1 MRWFARI
8 KNSHA
13 ATLAVAIPPVD
24 AHAVSRGEPHTLT
37 LDYNVA
43 LPKCDPTTG
52 SAGSA
57 PQLSQP

>member
-13 ATLAVAIPPVD
+13 HAGRGDPRAD
-24 AHAVSRGEPHTLT
+24 SHAVSRGEPPTLT